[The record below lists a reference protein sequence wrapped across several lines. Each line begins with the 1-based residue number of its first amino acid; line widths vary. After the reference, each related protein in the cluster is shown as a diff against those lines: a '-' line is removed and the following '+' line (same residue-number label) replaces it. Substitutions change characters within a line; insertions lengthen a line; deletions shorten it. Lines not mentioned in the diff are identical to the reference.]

1 MGDANHFQESWRIMR
16 KSTIIAVLTAAL
28 LTPIVNAADV
38 TEADLQK
45 AMKDVQAGVGAINK
59 TLRENPTDL
68 SAALA
73 GAKAVDAALAST
85 EAFWAQRKTQDAVE
99 MTGKARAAAQ
109 AVAKAAESK
118 DAAAT
123 GEAMKGL
130 FPNCKGCH
138 DAHREQLPDKT
149 YKVK

>member
-1 MGDANHFQESWRIMR
+1 MR
-16 KSTIIAVLTAAL
+16 KSTIVAVLAL
-28 LTPIVNAADV
+28 ALMTPSVRAADV
-38 TEADLQK
+38 TEADFQK

-59 TLRENPTDL
+59 STRETPTDL
-68 SAALA
+68 SAAVA
-73 GAKAVDAALAST
+73 GAKAVDAALAVT
-85 EAFWAQRKTQDAVE
+85 EGFWTARKTQDAVD
-99 MTGKARAAAQ
+99 MNAKARAAAQ
-109 AVAKAAESK
+109 AVAKAAATN

-149 YKVK
+149 YKIK